1 MFRFLLAQK
10 LTTSDISR
18 DDINASILGEL
29 LEEFS
34 YNREANWFL
43 PDSEVISKAK
53 SIKKQRSYEFE
64 NWVSEDI
71 WNVITGKIRKFS
83 IRLQN
88 FSPYKANAQW
98 LIRD

>member
-1 MFRFLLAQK
+1 M
-10 LTTSDISR
+10 TTTDISR

-43 PDSEVISKAK
+43 ADSEVISKAK

-71 WNVITGKIRKFS
+71 WNVITGEIREPS
-83 IRLQN
+83 IRLEK
-88 FSPYKANAQW
+88 FSSN
-98 LIRD
+98 